1 VRRALFGLA
10 LGLAAIAG
18 PAAAEDVALTFDDLP
33 TMALSPDTDYASV
46 TTKRLLA
53 GLRRHHF
60 PAIGFVNES
69 KLEARDKP
77 ERIAL
82 LKAWLD
88 AGMDLGNH
96 TYSHPHFSTDAA
108 AEIADTA
115 KGEVVTRALMAE
127 RRRAPHWFRHPFLE
141 TGASEAARK
150 TFEAWLTAHGYH
162 VAPVSMENSDWLFA
176 LPYDEAVLKGD
187 AAEAARIRRAYL
199 DFTAEVVPWYRQAAL
214 DVLGRRP
221 KFVFLLHATRLNAD
235 SVDALADILKAND
248 LKPVTLGRA
257 MTDPAY
263 AMAEDAVGANGNQWV
278 SRWAITLRKA
288 MPWSTLPKPPAD
300 IAATD
305 ARLEGAAGPPAA
317 PTKAVP

>member
-1 VRRALFGLA
+1 MRRALFGLA
-10 LGLAAIAG
+10 LGLAALAG

-33 TMALSPDTDYASV
+33 TMALSPTTDYASV
-46 TTKRLLA
+46 TTTRLLD

-115 KGEVVTRALMAE
+115 KGEVVTRALMAQ
-127 RRRAPHWFRHPFLE
+127 RHRAPHWFRHPFLE
-141 TGASEAARK
+141 TGASDAART
-150 TFEAWLTAHGYH
+150 TFEAWLTAHGYR

-187 AAEAARIRRAYL
+187 TAEAARIRKAYL

-235 SVDALADILKAND
+235 GVDALADILKAND
-248 LKPVTLGRA
+248 LKAVTLERA

-278 SRWAITLRKA
+278 SRWAITLKKT
-288 MPWSTLPKPPAD
+288 MPWSTLPRPPAD
-300 IAATD
+300 IVAID

-317 PTKAVP
+317 PSKPVP